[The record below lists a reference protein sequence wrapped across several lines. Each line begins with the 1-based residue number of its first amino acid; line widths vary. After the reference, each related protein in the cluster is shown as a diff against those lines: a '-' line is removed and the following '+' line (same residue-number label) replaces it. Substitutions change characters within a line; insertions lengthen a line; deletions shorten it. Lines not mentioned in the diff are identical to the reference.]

1 MRVLGWKQD
10 QFDAWETAP
19 LGDWKNGEGFFLW
32 SVKQEKGWGVSLYL
46 SATKTLVDAEL
57 FPHGHGPS
65 DEDWNREVWDWAC
78 RVMDWSDEKEDA

>member
-1 MRVLGWKQD
+1 MRVLGWKQTPTGSWKSD
-10 QFDAWETAP
+10 NF
-19 LGDWKNGEGFFLW
+19 GDWKNGKTFYLW
-32 SVKQEKGWGVSLYL
+32 AVSWDNGWCLSVFL
-46 SATKTLVDAEL
+46 SATDDMVDAEL